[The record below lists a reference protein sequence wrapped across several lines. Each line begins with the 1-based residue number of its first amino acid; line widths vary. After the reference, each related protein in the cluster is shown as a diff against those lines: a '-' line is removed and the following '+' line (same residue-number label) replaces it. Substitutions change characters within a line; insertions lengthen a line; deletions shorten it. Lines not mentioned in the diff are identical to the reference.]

1 MNYQHDSRRG
11 SRLNLRRMHTEGKK
25 KQRIPPGDAEDKN
38 IVENRESRRSVEAAT
53 DPARACLKNRLRN
66 RARGARRSVGRK
78 SVGGSGME

>member
-1 MNYQHDSRRG
+1 MNYQHDPRRG
-11 SRLNLRRMHTEGKK
+11 SRLNLRRMHTEEK

-78 SVGGSGME
+78 FMGGSGME